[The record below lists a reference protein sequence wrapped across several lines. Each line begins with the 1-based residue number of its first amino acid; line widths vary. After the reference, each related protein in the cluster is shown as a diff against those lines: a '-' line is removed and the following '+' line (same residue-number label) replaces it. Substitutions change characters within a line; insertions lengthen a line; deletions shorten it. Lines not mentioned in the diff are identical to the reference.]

1 MFVGI
6 STFHVS
12 THLRSSPGAVGHVGA
27 ALPPE
32 ATTPARVGRGEA
44 AAAGDSQRHCPS
56 AAGAQA
62 AGVVYRERSMEIVM
76 DERLRGATC
85 YPLGVLP
92 TPLGPYWHI

>member
-1 MFVGI
+1 MTHSWQLI
-6 STFHVS
+6 SPPVS
-12 THLRSSPGAVGHVGA
+12 IHLRSSPGAVGHVGA

-62 AGVVYRERSMEIVM
+62 AGVSVAATPW
-76 DERLRGATC
+76 LRGAIS
-85 YPLGVLP
+85 GQDERR
-92 TPLGPYWHI
+92 